1 MQIYLDCISWH
12 SFKSIWCWLVDIE
25 IFLHLQCFYW
35 VEQLRFSVYYFPEYS
50 IQALLSAP
58 NPDDPLSDNIAK
70 HWKADEAEAVETG
83 NFIRFWCYFD
93 VTEQVVTSLC
103 LPIKEVYLIETF
115 LNEILALIIQT
126 EFLLDNAAKEWTR
139 LYASGA
145 WWRWDQHLGTITCL
159 VAQSRRP
166 CFSFKINGKCQSE
179 NNEHVKS
186 FDAVIFYA
194 VYQLSFELED
204 TSLYVSVV
212 KFVIYPCLCCE
223 ISTYLG
229 RSLICGKTTFSVLI
243 TKCAS
248 YLEFALRICLV
259 FFCSSVVIELLENH
273 LQYVSNM
280 YCFAIYVGLVIDPR
294 K

>member
-1 MQIYLDCISWH
+1 M
-12 SFKSIWCWLVDIE
+12 
-25 IFLHLQCFYW
+25 
-35 VEQLRFSVYYFPEYS
+35 
-50 IQALLSAP
+50 
-58 NPDDPLSDNIAK
+58 
-70 HWKADEAEAVETG
+70 
-83 NFIRFWCYFD
+83 
-93 VTEQVVTSLC
+93 
-103 LPIKEVYLIETF
+103 
-115 LNEILALIIQT
+115 
-126 EFLLDNAAKEWTR
+126 DNAAKEWTR

-159 VAQSRRP
+159 LHNRRP

-204 TSLYVSVV
+204 TSLYGSVV

-248 YLEFALRICLV
+248 YHSRNLLFV
-259 FFCSSVVIELLENH
+259 FSLCFFFLL
-273 LQYVSNM
+273 
-280 YCFAIYVGLVIDPR
+280 
-294 K
+294 